1 MTYTLTGVNKVIAVL
16 TALVTIIS
24 LSGVV
29 YLATALQANAATF
42 VDGDVAKTADNPD
55 VYILKYVGAKMFK
68 RLILNPDIFNSYG
81 HLSWGAIKT
90 ATQAELD
97 MYTNTNLVLE
107 VNADGSTADPKVYA
121 VTSAAGSDTG
131 ERRHL
136 NVTAA
141 EFEAAGLDWDSLY
154 KVNHTE
160 ASPSFYPTM
169 TALTATDN
177 LVTWSTNVNGGG
189 TTVPAGAGVSVSLAA
204 DSPGAQ
210 GVAQSATDVVFGKF
224 NFAGGANTTVS
235 SLVVTRSGLASDN
248 DIANIKLWDGA
259 TQLGGIQALNTT
271 THKATFTGLNWV
283 VPAGM
288 TKVLTVTASLNST
301 SSSPAA
307 TVGNAPRL
315 GVASAADVT
324 ATTTVSGSFPVYGSA
339 MTVAGIAVGQFD
351 VDVRST
357 PAAADVVSGA
367 TDVEIAS
374 WAFDADSVEGF
385 SVSRIAL
392 TEVGSSV
399 SSDVANMKLKING
412 VQVGPTVA
420 ALDGSDRVV
429 FDLSSSPIVIDAGTA
444 KNVYAHADIA
454 SGVTT
459 SRIVA
464 FEITEATDVTAFG
477 GNSGGSVTITYS
489 NNTTFIAQTG
499 ANQTISQGTLPT
511 IAVNGATNPS
521 AQDFVNGT
529 PQQLFSAWRLS
540 VGSEEDVRIPRMKL
554 NLLGTGAGAVD
565 ISNVTLY
572 RYDEATG
579 TETQIGTPTSFSGT
593 VATFGANASGLDSP
607 GLFDIAKSGNAV
619 IHVRADISSS
629 ASWTTIE
636 IGVNEIRVDGIQ
648 SGGDIGAV
656 VVTGVD
662 ALGETVTHN
671 ANDTVGTITMVA
683 STTNPIAQDVVP
695 GTAGHKFL
703 SVDFTASG
711 EDMTLSS
718 LTVNLCEAAACSE
731 DGTPDADSG
740 DFSNVKL
747 FKADGT
753 QLGSTS
759 ASPTTTSS
767 FSFNLT
773 LVKDVKQTLYVT
785 ADIPTD
791 ATTDWGSDIGAF
803 QIDQDIT
810 ATGVAS
816 GATVVDPT
824 DEVEGTAQ
832 TAVAETLTVAFS
844 PVPYATLVV
853 GGAQAVISKAVLTA
867 GTSGDVR
874 VTSMSFDGDD
884 ATALDGDGDALTGDL
899 NNLQLYV
906 DGVQIGTTKSAMT
919 DGTPDSVTFTG
930 LALLVPKNTS
940 KVVEL
945 RANVIGANT
954 TIFIGMDDLTG
965 TTDVVAT
972 GLSSNTTIYG
982 TGTDADDSGSMTFS
996 AEGTLTVAVDAGTPL
1011 ARNVA
1016 VGATGTTSVEFSRAK
1031 FTSTDEAID
1040 LLRLQV
1046 ALDADGSNNEVGNF
1060 AGVYV
1065 QKKVGDAWTT
1075 VSGPL
1080 YFSGTNA
1087 SADVTLNFAFT
1098 SGTAVVPKDGDL
1110 IMRVIADLNGTSNGA
1125 TSVHTPTL
1133 YIQDVAGD
1141 TDFSASDVDARG
1153 VDSGAIVTSAAGT
1166 PTPITATNF
1175 NAPTIAKTKPV
1186 FALCTASCAGGAS
1199 PSGTL
1204 VAATMTVLR
1213 FTITAD
1219 AAGDVIFDGTNH
1231 NLEFTVAG
1239 TQSDDD
1245 ASAGDTITVYKY
1257 GVATA
1262 VGSLGSTNLDPTDTT
1277 DVVNMN
1283 TTISAG
1289 TTVEFYVTATLTDYE
1304 TDGDTFQ
1311 LRIANAANDISWD
1324 DDTTAGAD
1332 IANTLTEGFPLD
1344 GGFFVNPS

>member
-29 YLATALQANAATF
+29 YLAKALQANAATF

-121 VTSAAGSDTG
+121 VTSAAGSYTG

-141 EFEAAGLDWDSLY
+141 EFEAAGLDWDALY

-288 TKVLTVTASLNST
+288 TKVLTITASLNST
-301 SSSPAA
+301 TSSPAA

-324 ATTTVSGSFPVYGSA
+324 ATTTVSGNFPVYGNA
-339 MTVAGIAVGQFD
+339 MTVAGIAVGQLN

-357 PAAADVVSGA
+357 PAAANIVSGA
-367 TDVEIAS
+367 ADVEIAS
-374 WAFDADSVEGF
+374 WAFAANSTEGF
-385 SVSRIAL
+385 RVSKIVV

-399 SSDVANMKLKING
+399 SSDVANLKLKING
-412 VQVGPTVA
+412 VQIGSTVA
-420 ALDGSDRVV
+420 SLNGSDKAV
-429 FDLSSSPIVIDAGTA
+429 FDLSSTPIVIDTTTT
-444 KNVYAHADIA
+444 KNFYAHADIA

-459 SRIVA
+459 SRIVD
-464 FEITEATDVTAFG
+464 FEITEATDVVAFG
-477 GNSGGSVTITYS
+477 ANSGGSVTVTYS
-489 NNTTFIAQTG
+489 SGTAFIAQSG
-499 ANQTISQGTLPT
+499 ANQTISQGTMPT

-521 AQDFVNGT
+521 AQDFVRGMT
-529 PQQLFSAWRLS
+529 QQLFSAWRIS
-540 VGSEEDVRIPRMKL
+540 TGSEEDVRIPRMKL
-554 NLLGTGAGAVD
+554 NLLGTDAGAVD

-572 RYDEATG
+572 RYNEATG
-579 TETQIGTPTSFSGT
+579 VETQVGTPTSFSGS
-593 VATFGANASGLDSP
+593 VATYGANATGLDSP
-607 GLFDIAKSGNAV
+607 GLFDIAKSGNAI
-619 IHVRADISSS
+619 IHVRADISAS

-636 IGVNEIRVDGIQ
+636 IGVNEVRVDGIQ

-656 VVTGVD
+656 TVTGVD
-662 ALGETVTHN
+662 GLGETRTHN
-671 ANDTVGTITMVA
+671 AHDTVGTITMVA
-683 STTNPIAQDVVP
+683 STTNPIAKDVVP
-695 GTAGHKFL
+695 GTAGHKFI
-703 SVDFTASG
+703 SVDFTAGG
-711 EDMTLSS
+711 EDITLSS
-718 LTVNLCEAAACSE
+718 LTVNLYENAAPTE
-731 DGTPDADSG
+731 DGTPNADSA

-773 LVKDVKQTLYVT
+773 LAKDVRQTLYVT
-785 ADIPTD
+785 AYIPTNAESASLD
-791 ATTDWGSDIGAF
+791 SNIGAF
-803 QIDQDIT
+803 QMDQDIT
-810 ATGVAS
+810 ATGIAS

-844 PVPYATLVV
+844 PVPYTTIVV
-853 GGAQAVISKAVLTA
+853 GSPQAVVSKAVVTA

-884 ATALDGDGDALTGDL
+884 ATALNGDGDALTGDL

-945 RANVIGANT
+945 RANVISANT

-1125 TSVHTPTL
+1125 TSVH
-1133 YIQDVAGD
+1133 
-1141 TDFSASDVDARG
+1141 
-1153 VDSGAIVTSAAGT
+1153 
-1166 PTPITATNF
+1166 
-1175 NAPTIAKTKPV
+1175 
-1186 FALCTASCAGGAS
+1186 
-1199 PSGTL
+1199 
-1204 VAATMTVLR
+1204 
-1213 FTITAD
+1213 
-1219 AAGDVIFDGTNH
+1219 
-1231 NLEFTVAG
+1231 
-1239 TQSDDD
+1239 
-1245 ASAGDTITVYKY
+1245 
-1257 GVATA
+1257 
-1262 VGSLGSTNLDPTDTT
+1262 
-1277 DVVNMN
+1277 
-1283 TTISAG
+1283 
-1289 TTVEFYVTATLTDYE
+1289 
-1304 TDGDTFQ
+1304 
-1311 LRIANAANDISWD
+1311 
-1324 DDTTAGAD
+1324 
-1332 IANTLTEGFPLD
+1332 
-1344 GGFFVNPS
+1344 